1 MEIWVSGFGCL
12 GQYTYCAFANL
23 AQLGIS
29 LDHVLIQ
36 DFGRVLKFQHP
47 VHSPF
52 SYVLID
58 IIWPTDFCDCQGNT
72 RCQNLSPIR
81 TWHHEG
87 RNMLEKILKKL
98 FGDKSSQDLKRYEP
112 LVPEINGIFQNLAQ
126 YEDDQLRERVIE
138 IKSELAQ
145 KLSAKRNELEG
156 LQHSFREISEDS
168 ERNRIDNQ
176 IDVVKKE
183 LKQLTKDTLDEYLP
197 EVFAIVKDTCRRMV
211 GTEFMVRDIPSQW
224 NMVPFDVQLIGAM
237 ALHDGKIAEMATG
250 EGKTLVATLP
260 LFLNALVGR
269 GAHLVTVNDY
279 LASRDAEWM
288 SPIFNFH
295 GMRVGCITTGMDFAS
310 RQDAYAADVTYGMN
324 SEFGFD
330 YLRDNMAVSP
340 SQLVQRDF
348 YFAIVDEVDSILVD
362 EARTPLII
370 SGPIA
375 LDKNFYP
382 ELRPAIAAVVQAQ
395 NALVSRYLSE
405 IREELKNE
413 NSESVDSI
421 LAKNLL
427 LVKRGAPKN
436 KAFQKL
442 MQESSLKRLVQDAEG
457 IYLRDKKMTEL
468 DENLFYVTE
477 ERQHSVDLCDKGR
490 DMLSHRE
497 TDLFIVRTLDEVI
510 SEIDIREDLDAEQ
523 KAKLK
528 DQATGKFMDKSEKLH
543 NINQLLKAFTLFE
556 DNQEYVVIDNK
567 VIIVDEFT
575 GRQMPGRRFSDG
587 LHQALEA
594 KENVAIEAGTQ
605 TFATITLQNYFRMFE
620 KLAGMTGT
628 ALTEESEFMEI
639 YKLPVMAI
647 PTNVAVTRIDHDD
660 DIYLTKNEKYQAI
673 INEIIYWHKL
683 GKPVLVGTVSVEVS
697 EILSRLLRRHSIA
710 HNVLNARQH
719 QREAEI
725 ITGAGSPGAVTIATN
740 MAGRGTDI
748 KLGAGVVSQAVENYR
763 GLKKDRNEEFPY
775 GLPLD
780 GLHVIGSERHESR
793 RIDRQ
798 LRGRAGRQGDPGT
811 SRFYLSMEDDLMR
824 IFGSDRMAP
833 MMQKLGLQP
842 GEAIRHPWM
851 TKAVEKAQTRVEEHN
866 FEIRK
871 NLIKYDEVMN
881 QQREVIYSYR
891 RSVLKGYN
899 LRAEIIEMIG
909 ESIQSMIDAYIPE
922 GSYPEDWNLQRI
934 CAYFK
939 TWNIIITTDDI
950 DSDHLN
956 RELLFNTLMEIAE
969 QAYQRREEQM
979 GAETIR
985 EIERRVLLEVVD
997 DEWRDH
1003 LHEMDLL
1010 KEGVHLRSYANKDPL
1025 IEYKKESFGLFQ
1037 SLILRIQ
1044 ESVSKRVFTTY
1055 LVSRQQM
1062 QDMMKGANT
1071 THAEVNTFEHSQP
1084 EQYQSS
1090 ATAAPK
1096 FGGAPEAKARPIRV
1110 EEKIGRNDPC
1120 PCGSGKKYKKCCGIH
1135 ESED

>member
-1 MEIWVSGFGCL
+1 
-12 GQYTYCAFANL
+12 
-23 AQLGIS
+23 
-29 LDHVLIQ
+29 
-36 DFGRVLKFQHP
+36 
-47 VHSPF
+47 
-52 SYVLID
+52 
-58 IIWPTDFCDCQGNT
+58 
-72 RCQNLSPIR
+72 
-81 TWHHEG
+81 
-87 RNMLEKILKKL
+87 MLEKILKKL
-98 FGDKSSQDLKRYEP
+98 FGDKNSQDLKVYEP
-112 LVPEINGIFQNLAQ
+112 LVGEINDIYKELDK
-126 YEDDQLRERVIE
+126 YEDDQLRQRIDE
-138 IKSELAQ
+138 IKAEINS
-145 KLSAKRNELEG
+145 KLSAKRQELEE
-156 LQHSFREISEDS
+156 LRSSFREVSEDS

-176 IDVVKKE
+176 IDTVKKE
-183 LKQLTKDTLDEYLP
+183 LKQLTKDTLDDFLP
-197 EVFAIVKDTCRRMV
+197 EVFAIVKDTCRRIL
-211 GTEFMVRDIPSQW
+211 GQEFDVKGHSTKW
-224 NMVPFDVQLIGAM
+224 NMLPFDVQLIGGM

-295 GMRVGCITTGMDFAS
+295 GLKVGCITTGMDFES
-310 RQDAYAADVTYGMN
+310 RREAYEADVTYGMN

-340 SQLVQRDF
+340 AQLVQRDF
-348 YFAIVDEVDSILVD
+348 YYAIVDEVDSILID

-375 LDKNFYP
+375 QDKNFYH
-382 ELRPAIAAVVQAQ
+382 ELRPAIASVVQAQ
-395 NALVSRYLSE
+395 NALIARYLSE
-405 IREELKNE
+405 IKEDMKYE
-413 NSESVDSI
+413 NNTEADI
-421 LAKNLL
+421 RLGKNLL

-442 MQESSLKRLVQDAEG
+442 MQESILKRLVQDTEG
-457 IYLRDKKMTEL
+457 IYLRDKKMHEL
-468 DENLFYVTE
+468 DENLFFVVE
-477 ERQHSVDLCDKGR
+477 ERQNSVDLCDKGR
-490 DMLSHRE
+490 EMLSRRE
-497 TDLFIVRTLDEVI
+497 HDLFIVRTLDEVI
-510 SEIDIREDLDAEQ
+510 SEIDARTDLDDAQ
-523 KAKLK
+523 KAQSKEA
-528 DQATGKFMDKSEKLH
+528 ATNAFMDKSEKLH

-556 DNQEYVVIDNK
+556 NNQEYVVIDNK
-567 VIIVDEFT
+567 VVIVDEFT

-628 ALTEESEFMEI
+628 AVTEESEFMEI
-639 YKLPVMAI
+639 YKLPVMVI
-647 PTNVAVTRIDHDD
+647 PTNVPITRIDHDD
-660 DIYLTKNEKYQAI
+660 EIYLTKNEKYQAI

-683 GKPVLVGTVSVEVS
+683 QKPVLVGTVSVEVS
-697 EILSRLLRRHSIA
+697 EILSRLLRRHGIA
-710 HNVLNARQH
+710 HNVLNAKQH

-725 ITGAGSPGAVTIATN
+725 IAGAGSPGAVTIATN

-748 KLGAGVVSQAVENYR
+748 KLGAGVVSQDSDSYR
-763 GLKKDRNEEFPY
+763 GLSRERSDNFPY
-775 GLPLD
+775 GLPVD

-811 SRFYLSMEDDLMR
+811 SRFFLSMEDDLMR
-824 IFGSDRMAP
+824 LFGSDRMAP
-833 MMQKLGLQP
+833 MMQKIGLKP
-842 GEAIRHPWM
+842 GDAIRHPWM

-891 RSVLKGYN
+891 RSVLKGYD
-899 LRAEIIEMIG
+899 LKAEILEMID
-909 ESIQSMIDAYIPE
+909 ESIHAIVDESIPE
-922 GSYPEDWNLQRI
+922 GSYPEDWNLDRI

-939 TWNIIITTDDI
+939 SWNIIITPQDL

-956 RELLFNTLMEIAE
+956 KDLLLNTLSEIA
-969 QAYQRREEQM
+969 QSAYQNRENNM
-979 GAETIR
+979 GAETLR
-985 EIERRVLLEVVD
+985 EIERRVLLDVVD
-997 DEWRDH
+997 NEWRDH

-1010 KEGVHLRSYANKDPL
+1010 KEGVYLRSYANKDPL
-1025 IEYKKESFGLFQ
+1025 IEYKKESYGLFEG
-1037 SLILRIQ
+1037 LISRIQ
-1044 ESVSKRVFTTY
+1044 NAVSKRVFTTY
-1055 LVSRQQM
+1055 LLSRQQM
-1062 QDMMKGANT
+1062 QDMQDRMKGAVV
-1071 THAEVNTFEHSQP
+1071 THEEINTFVQSQQ

-1090 ATAAPK
+1090 ASAVPS
-1096 FGGAPEAKARPIRV
+1096 FSGASGTNTEQKLRPVRV
-1110 EEKIGRNDPC
+1110 EQKVGRNDPC

-1135 ESED
+1135 ETDD

>member
-1 MEIWVSGFGCL
+1 
-12 GQYTYCAFANL
+12 
-23 AQLGIS
+23 
-29 LDHVLIQ
+29 
-36 DFGRVLKFQHP
+36 
-47 VHSPF
+47 
-52 SYVLID
+52 
-58 IIWPTDFCDCQGNT
+58 
-72 RCQNLSPIR
+72 
-81 TWHHEG
+81 
-87 RNMLEKILKKL
+87 MLEKILKKL
-98 FGDKSSQDLKRYEP
+98 FGDKASQDLKRYEP
-112 LVPEINGIFQNLAQ
+112 LVPEINGIYQNLAQ
-126 YEDDQLRERVIE
+126 YEDDQLRERISE
-138 IKSELAQ
+138 IKQEIEA
-145 KLSAKRNELEG
+145 KLSAKRQELED
-156 LQHSFREISEDS
+156 LRKDFREVNEDS

-176 IDVVKKE
+176 IDTAKKE
-183 LKQLTKDTLDEYLP
+183 LKQLTKDTLDDLLP

-211 GTEFMVRDIPSQW
+211 GQEFLIKGHPTAW
-224 NMVPFDVQLIGAM
+224 NMVPFDVQLIGGM

-295 GMRVGCITTGMDFAS
+295 GMRVGCITTGMDFES
-310 RQDAYAADVTYGMN
+310 RRDAYAADVTYGMN

-340 SQLVQRDF
+340 TQLVQRDF
-348 YFAIVDEVDSILVD
+348 YFAIVDEVDSILID

-375 LDKNFYP
+375 QDKNFYP

-395 NALVSRYLSE
+395 NALVTRYLSE
-405 IREELKNE
+405 IKEDLKYE
-413 NSESVDSI
+413 NDEAANTR

-436 KAFQKL
+436 KAFQKI
-442 MQESSLKRLVQDAEG
+442 MQEASLKRLVQDTEG
-457 IYLRDKKMTEL
+457 IYLRDKKMHEL
-468 DENLFYVTE
+468 DENLFYVVE

-490 DMLSHRE
+490 DMLSKRE
-497 TDLFIVRTLDEVI
+497 SDLFIVRTLDEVI
-510 SEIDIREDLDAEQ
+510 GEIEARDDLDEARKAE
-523 KAKLK
+523 LK
-528 DQATGKFMDKSEKLH
+528 EGATNKFMDKSEKLH
-543 NINQLLKAFTLFE
+543 NISQLLKAFTLFE
-556 DNQEYVVIDNK
+556 NNQEYVVIDNK

-605 TFATITLQNYFRMFE
+605 TFATITLQNYFRMYE

-628 ALTEESEFMEI
+628 AVTEESEFMEI

-647 PTNVAVTRIDHDD
+647 PTNVPITRIDHDD
-660 DIYLTKNEKYQAI
+660 EIYLTKNEKYQAI
-673 INEIIYWHKL
+673 INEIIYWHKEQ
-683 GKPVLVGTVSVEVS
+683 KPVLVGTVSVEVS
-697 EILSRLLRRHSIA
+697 EILSRLLRRHGIA

-725 ITGAGSPGAVTIATN
+725 ITGAGAPGAVTIATN

-748 KLGAGVVSQAVENYR
+748 KLGAGVVTQAVDQYR
-763 GLKKDRNEEFPY
+763 GLSKDRTDQYPY

-811 SRFYLSMEDDLMR
+811 SRFFLSMEDDLMR

-833 MMQKLGLQP
+833 MMQKLGLKQ

-851 TKAVEKAQTRVEEHN
+851 TKAVEKAQSRVEEHN

-891 RSVLKGYN
+891 RSVLKGYD
-899 LRAEIIEMIG
+899 LKAEILEMIQ
-909 ESIQSMIDAYIPE
+909 ESVERLVAETIPP
-922 GSYPEDWNLQRI
+922 GSYPEDWYLERV

-939 TWNIIITTDDI
+939 AWNIIIKPEDL

-956 RELLFNTLMEIAE
+956 QELLLNTLMEIVHD
-969 QAYQRREEQM
+969 AYRHREEHTGVEDQ
-979 GAETIR
+979 R

-997 DEWRDH
+997 NEWRDH

-1025 IEYKKESFGLFQ
+1025 IEYKKESYALFEGL
-1037 SLILRIQ
+1037 IARIQ
-1044 ESVSKRVFTTY
+1044 ETVSKRVFTTY
-1055 LVSRQQM
+1055 LIKRSRMEDLQEM
-1062 QDMMKGANT
+1062 LKGANM
-1071 THAEVNTFEHSQP
+1071 THEEMNTFVQSQQQ
-1084 EQYQSS
+1084 EYQSS
-1090 ATAAPK
+1090 ATAAPS
-1096 FGGAPEAKARPIRV
+1096 FEGSVAGMPEMKARPVRV
-1110 EEKIGRNDPC
+1110 EDKIGRNDPC

-1135 ESED
+1135 VIED

>member
-1 MEIWVSGFGCL
+1 
-12 GQYTYCAFANL
+12 
-23 AQLGIS
+23 
-29 LDHVLIQ
+29 
-36 DFGRVLKFQHP
+36 
-47 VHSPF
+47 
-52 SYVLID
+52 
-58 IIWPTDFCDCQGNT
+58 
-72 RCQNLSPIR
+72 
-81 TWHHEG
+81 
-87 RNMLEKILKKL
+87 MLEKILKKL
-98 FGDKSSQDLKRYEP
+98 FGDKASQDLKRYEP
-112 LVPEINGIFQNLAQ
+112 LVPEINGIYQNLAQ
-126 YEDDQLRERVIE
+126 YEDDQLRERISE
-138 IKSELAQ
+138 IKQEIEA
-145 KLSAKRNELEG
+145 KLSAKRQELED
-156 LQHSFREISEDS
+156 LRKDFREVNEDS

-176 IDVVKKE
+176 IDTAKKE
-183 LKQLTKDTLDEYLP
+183 LKQLTKDTLDDLLP

-211 GTEFMVRDIPSQW
+211 GQEFLIKGHPTAW
-224 NMVPFDVQLIGAM
+224 NMVPFDVQLIGGM

-295 GMRVGCITTGMDFAS
+295 GMRVGCITTGMDFES
-310 RQDAYAADVTYGMN
+310 RRDAYAADVTYGMN

-340 SQLVQRDF
+340 TQLVQRDF
-348 YFAIVDEVDSILVD
+348 YFAIVDEVDSILID

-375 LDKNFYP
+375 QDKNFYP

-395 NALVSRYLSE
+395 NALVTRYLSE
-405 IREELKNE
+405 IKEDLKYE
-413 NSESVDSI
+413 NDEAANTR

-436 KAFQKL
+436 KAFQKI
-442 MQESSLKRLVQDAEG
+442 MQEASLKRLVQDTEG
-457 IYLRDKKMTEL
+457 IYLRDKKMHEL
-468 DENLFYVTE
+468 DENLFYVVE

-490 DMLSHRE
+490 DMLSKRE
-497 TDLFIVRTLDEVI
+497 SDLFIVRTLDEVI
-510 SEIDIREDLDAEQ
+510 GEIEARDDLDEARKAE
-523 KAKLK
+523 LK
-528 DQATGKFMDKSEKLH
+528 EGATNKFMDKSEKLH
-543 NINQLLKAFTLFE
+543 NISQLLKAFTLFE
-556 DNQEYVVIDNK
+556 NNQEYVVIDNK

-605 TFATITLQNYFRMFE
+605 TFATITLQNYFRMYE

-628 ALTEESEFMEI
+628 AVTEESEFMEI

-647 PTNVAVTRIDHDD
+647 PTNVPITRIDHDD
-660 DIYLTKNEKYQAI
+660 EIYLTKNEKYQAI
-673 INEIIYWHKL
+673 INEIIYWHKEQ
-683 GKPVLVGTVSVEVS
+683 KPVLVGTVSVEVS
-697 EILSRLLRRHSIA
+697 EILSRLLRRHGIA

-725 ITGAGSPGAVTIATN
+725 ITGAGAPGAVTIATN

-748 KLGAGVVSQAVENYR
+748 KLGAGVVTQAVDQYR
-763 GLKKDRNEEFPY
+763 GLSKDRTDQYPY

-811 SRFYLSMEDDLMR
+811 SRFFLSMEDDLMR

-833 MMQKLGLQP
+833 MMQKLGLKQ

-851 TKAVEKAQTRVEEHN
+851 TKAVEKAQSRVEEHN

-891 RSVLKGYN
+891 RSVLKGYD
-899 LRAEIIEMIG
+899 LKAEILEMIQ
-909 ESIQSMIDAYIPE
+909 ESVERLVAETIPP
-922 GSYPEDWNLQRI
+922 GSYPEDWNLERV

-939 TWNIIITTDDI
+939 AWNIIIKPEDL

-956 RELLFNTLMEIAE
+956 QELLLNTLMEIVHD
-969 QAYQRREEQM
+969 AYRHREEHTGVEDQ
-979 GAETIR
+979 R

-997 DEWRDH
+997 NEWRDH

-1025 IEYKKESFGLFQ
+1025 IEYKKESYALFEGL
-1037 SLILRIQ
+1037 IARIQ
-1044 ESVSKRVFTTY
+1044 ETVSKRVFTTY
-1055 LVSRQQM
+1055 LIKRSRMEDLQEM
-1062 QDMMKGANT
+1062 LKGANM
-1071 THAEVNTFEHSQP
+1071 THEEMNTFVQSQQQ
-1084 EQYQSS
+1084 EYQSS
-1090 ATAAPK
+1090 ATAAPS
-1096 FGGAPEAKARPIRV
+1096 FEGSVAGMPEMKARPVRV
-1110 EEKIGRNDPC
+1110 EDKIGRNDPC

-1135 ESED
+1135 VIED